1 MKANKEPEDI
11 LDRSSLKENPFG
23 VPQGYFENMQQEV
36 MDKIAATAVADE
48 DVAPAEPVTI
58 LTYLKPAISLAAVF
72 AIVFGFGYGTMKL
85 TGSYNNN
92 EASSNETILSEVPAE
107 TSTGLSEDE
116 IISILDISLEDLL
129 TAQGDEEVVQ
139 IQINNEEIEEYLIEN
154 RISSIQIAML
164 EQY

>member
-11 LDRSSLKENPFG
+11 LGRSSLKENPFG

-36 MDKIAATAVADE
+36 MDKIAATSVADE
-48 DVAPAEPVTI
+48 DIAQAEPVTFF
-58 LTYLKPAISLAAVF
+58 TYLKPAISLAAVF
-72 AIVFGFGYGTMKL
+72 AIIIGLGYGTMKL
-85 TGSYNNN
+85 TGSYNNDIP
-92 EASSNETILSEVPAE
+92 ESVLSETPTE
-107 TSTGLSEDE
+107 TATGLTEDE
-116 IISILDISLEDLL
+116 MISILDVSIEDLIA
-129 TAQGDEEVVQ
+129 THSDEEFEE

>member
-11 LDRSSLKENPFG
+11 LGRSSLKENPFG

-36 MDKIAATAVADE
+36 MDKIAATSVANSVPDI
-48 DVAPAEPVTI
+48 AQAEPVTF
-58 LTYLKPAISLAAVF
+58 LTYFKPAISLAT
-72 AIVFGFGYGTMKL
+72 VFGIIFGLGYGTMKL
-85 TGSYNNN
+85 TGSYHNDIP
-92 EASSNETILSEVPAE
+92 ESVLSETSSE
-107 TSTGLSEDE
+107 TSTGLSEEE
-116 IISILDISLEDLL
+116 IISILDISIDDLL
-129 TAQGDEEVVQ
+129 TAQREEEIEQ

>member
-11 LDRSSLKENPFG
+11 LGRSSLKENPFG

-36 MDKIAATAVADE
+36 MDKIAATSVADE
-48 DVAPAEPVTI
+48 DIAQAEPVTF

-72 AIVFGFGYGTMKL
+72 GIVFGLGYGTMKL
-85 TGSYNNN
+85 TDSYNNDIP
-92 EASSNETILSEVPAE
+92 ESVLSETSSE

-116 IISILDISLEDLL
+116 IISILDISIDDLL
-129 TAQGDEEVVQ
+129 TAQREEEIEQ

>member
-72 AIVFGFGYGTMKL
+72 AIIFGLGYGTMKL
-85 TGSYNNN
+85 TGSYNNDIP
-92 EASSNETILSEVPAE
+92 ESVLSETSAE
-107 TSTGLSEDE
+107 TATGLSEEE
-116 IISILDISLEDLL
+116 IISILDISIDDLL
-129 TAQGDEEVVQ
+129 TAQGDEEIEQ

>member
-72 AIVFGFGYGTMKL
+72 AIIFGLGYGTMKL
-85 TGSYNNN
+85 TGSYNNDIL
-92 EASSNETILSEVPAE
+92 ESVLSETSAE
-107 TSTGLSEDE
+107 TATGLSEEE
-116 IISILDISLEDLL
+116 IISILDISIDDLL
-129 TAQGDEEVVQ
+129 TAQGDEEIEQ

>member
-1 MKANKEPEDI
+1 MKANREPEDI
-11 LDRSSLKENPFG
+11 LDRNSLKENPFG
-23 VPQGYFENMQQEV
+23 IPQGYFENMQQEV
-36 MDKIAATAVADE
+36 MDKIAATSVADE
-48 DVAPAEPVTI
+48 DIAQAEPATF

-72 AIVFGFGYGTMKL
+72 GIVFGLGYGTMKL
-85 TGSYNNN
+85 TDSYNNDIP
-92 EASSNETILSEVPAE
+92 ESVLSETSSE

-116 IISILDISLEDLL
+116 MISILDISIDDLL
-129 TAQGDEEVVQ
+129 TAQREEEIEQ

>member
-11 LDRSSLKENPFG
+11 LGRSSLKENPFG

-36 MDKIAATAVADE
+36 MDKIAATSVADE
-48 DVAPAEPVTI
+48 DIAQAEPVTF

-72 AIVFGFGYGTMKL
+72 GIVFGLGYGTMKL
-85 TGSYNNN
+85 TDSYNNDIP
-92 EASSNETILSEVPAE
+92 ESVLSETSSE

-116 IISILDISLEDLL
+116 IISILDISIDDLL
-129 TAQGDEEVVQ
+129 TVQREEEIEQ

>member
-72 AIVFGFGYGTMKL
+72 AIIFGLGYGTMKL
-85 TGSYNNN
+85 TGSYNNDIP
-92 EASSNETILSEVPAE
+92 ESVLSETSAE
-107 TSTGLSEDE
+107 TATGLSEEE
-116 IISILDISLEDLL
+116 IISILDISIDDLL
-129 TAQGDEEVVQ
+129 TAQREEEIEQ

>member
-11 LDRSSLKENPFG
+11 LGRSSLKENLFG

-36 MDKIAATAVADE
+36 MDKIAATSVADE
-48 DVAPAEPVTI
+48 DIAQAEPVTF

-72 AIVFGFGYGTMKL
+72 GIVFGLGYGTMKL
-85 TGSYNNN
+85 TDSYNNDIP
-92 EASSNETILSEVPAE
+92 ESVLSETSSE

-116 IISILDISLEDLL
+116 IISILDISIDDLL
-129 TAQGDEEVVQ
+129 TAQREEEIEQ